1 MWENNRQIIY
11 LFELL
16 FEENIP
22 ITEFSK
28 KRKKNCKD
36 CCPLNLYIISVF
48 VKLFLTI
55 LLNTIW

>member
-28 KRKKNCKD
+28 KGKKTAKIVVHWI
-36 CCPLNLYIISVF
+36 YIF
-48 VKLFLTI
+48 FQYL
-55 LLNTIW
+55 